1 MPHPDASLAGHFSIG
16 GDLRVNRLGFG
27 AMRVTGEGIWGPPA
41 DREECL
47 RTLRR
52 LPDLKVDFIDTAEA
66 YGPHVSEELIREAL
80 YPYKGLVVATKAGLQ
95 RTGPNQWVPDG
106 RPDVLR
112 NSLEGSLKRLG
123 VERIDLWQLHRIDS
137 KVPRREQF
145 ELIREVHRQG
155 LVRHVGLSEVSVA
168 DIREAQNY
176 FQVATVQNR
185 FNPTAR
191 GSDPVL
197 AYCEEHTIGFIPW
210 APLGSGALARSGSA
224 LAEMARRYE
233 ATPGQIAI
241 AWLLR
246 KSPVMLPIPGTSKVR
261 HLDENVAAAAIQ
273 LSDADFDTL
282 EAMG

>member
-1 MPHPDASLAGHFSIG
+1 MPHPDASLAGQFSIG

-27 AMRVTGEGIWGPPA
+27 AMRITGDGIWGPPA

-52 LPDLKVDFIDTAEA
+52 LPDLNVDFIDTAEA
-66 YGPHVSEELIREAL
+66 YGPNVSEALIREAL
-80 YPYKGLVVATKAGLQ
+80 HPYKGLVIATKAGLQ

-106 RPDVLR
+106 RPEALR
-112 NSLEGSLKRLG
+112 QSLEGSLERLG
-123 VERIDLWQLHRIDS
+123 LERIELWQLHRIDP
-137 KVPRREQF
+137 KVPRSEQF

-168 DIREAQNY
+168 DIEEAQNY

-185 FNPTAR
+185 YNPRAR
-191 GSDPVL
+191 GSDSVL

-210 APLGSGALARSGSA
+210 APLASGALARPSSA
-224 LAEMARRYE
+224 LAEMARRYD

-246 KSPVMLPIPGTSKVR
+246 KSPVMLPIPGTGKVR
-261 HLDENVAAAAIQ
+261 HLDQNVAAAAIE
-273 LSDADFDTL
+273 LTDADFDAL
-282 EAMG
+282 ETMG

>member
-80 YPYKGLVVATKAGLQ
+80 HPYKGLVVATKAGLQ

-261 HLDENVAAAAIQ
+261 HLDENVAAAAIR

-282 EAMG
+282 ETMG

>member
-1 MPHPDASLAGHFSIG
+1 
-16 GDLRVNRLGFG
+16 
-27 AMRVTGEGIWGPPA
+27 
-41 DREECL
+41 
-47 RTLRR
+47 
-52 LPDLKVDFIDTAEA
+52 VDFIDTAEA

-80 YPYKGLVVATKAGLQ
+80 HPYKGLVVATKAGLQ